1 MNKAMFIIS
10 ALFWSGM
17 AVLSLSARAI
27 HNSSLPHTEV
37 LTVAKQDF
45 ICTFADENGN
55 ILSAARRA
63 VGIPKSLTDNEIYVI
78 IQKEVYGETRNYAC
92 YIEIMMYD
100 DYYSEE
106 YDAVMYGLSAG
117 DKLIVSTDRP
127 LSKEIPIEVYYDG
140 Q

>member
-1 MNKAMFIIS
+1 MNKAMYIIS

-17 AVLSLSARAI
+17 VVLSLSARAI
-27 HNSSLPHTEV
+27 HNSRLPHAEV
-37 LTVAKQDF
+37 LTAAKQDF
-45 ICTFADENGN
+45 TCTFADENGN

-92 YIEIMMYD
+92 CTEVMMYD
-100 DYYSEE
+100 GYYSEE
-106 YDAVMYGLSAG
+106 YNAVMYGLSAG
-117 DKLIVSTDRP
+117 DKLIISADRP
-127 LSKEIPIEVYYDG
+127 LSEKYPIEVYYDG